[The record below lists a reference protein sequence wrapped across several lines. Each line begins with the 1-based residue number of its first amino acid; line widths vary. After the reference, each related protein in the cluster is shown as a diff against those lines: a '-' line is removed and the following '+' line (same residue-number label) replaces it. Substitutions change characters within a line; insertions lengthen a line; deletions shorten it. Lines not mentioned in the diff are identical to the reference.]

1 MYNYRFSKTVIK
13 FLEKRD
19 KAFLLRFDEKFDEII
34 KDPYHPNADVKPY
47 QWHEWHYRLRI
58 GQYRFLY
65 AIVEEEIL
73 VYFYDADSRGGMY
86 K

>member
-19 KAFLLRFDEKFDEII
+19 KAFLLRFDEKFDDII

-47 QWHEWHYRLRI
+47 Q
-58 GQYRFLY
+58 
-65 AIVEEEIL
+65 
-73 VYFYDADSRGGMY
+73 
-86 K
+86 